1 LAGGGIRGE
10 RYRVSAHR
18 QDRGGDLSP
27 HLLRWR
33 DCENA
38 ADKSSDNVVADIT
51 RIVKDYPMDCVIFP
65 GHMGHKDMAASASV
79 MRDVCRDLGVPLI
92 HIGLDVA
99 DRRYSTVDEIKDK
112 LLRFFTTMGLV

>member
-1 LAGGGIRGE
+1 
-10 RYRVSAHR
+10 
-18 QDRGGDLSP
+18 
-27 HLLRWR
+27 
-33 DCENA
+33 
-38 ADKSSDNVVADIT
+38 
-51 RIVKDYPMDCVIFP
+51 
-65 GHMGHKDMAASASV
+65 